1 MKKHNIITGLMIAGL
16 MAVPSITMA
25 KDGSHSEDMERSKM
39 MTQER
44 IKTRDQSDGHDA
56 LMTRDQ
62 TRDQTREQLK
72 DGSGKGIYGSKMMN
86 SDEVK
91 QYRERIHAAKS
102 EKERMKLMKQHRI
115 DMQER
120 AKQKGVELVGEE

>member
-1 MKKHNIITGLMIAGL
+1 MKKYNTITGLMIAGL
-16 MAVPSITMA
+16 MAVSSMAIA
-25 KDGSHSEDMERSKM
+25 KDGTSGTGMERSKV

-44 IKTRDQSDGHDA
+44 IKTRDQSGGHDA

-62 TRDQTREQLK
+62 TREQLT
-72 DGSGKGIYGSKMMN
+72 DGSGKGVYGSDIMN
-86 SDEVK
+86 ADEVK

-120 AKQKGVELVGEE
+120 AKQQGVELADEE